1 LGKLKPKLVLKEKT
15 RDQKKGHLDT
25 MHLIQL
31 VAKGL
36 VLGGFYFLVK
46 TIGFS
51 LGSII

>member
-1 LGKLKPKLVLKEKT
+1 MKKLGTK
-15 RDQKKGHLDT
+15 RKGHLDT

-36 VLGGFYFLVK
+36 LLGGFHFLVK

-51 LGSII
+51 FGNII